1 MHLKNY
7 LPDSCRKIDQLAKVI
22 GYRVRLSQSEWIVP
36 RIGIN
41 LNLESVVSTKNSQ
54 FVEGSKSRNRRL
66 AFRKSSSSVI
76 FLLLSLS
83 SIFFSISNASNANA
97 AETATKLYGTVSDKD
112 GVAIPNVGIA
122 VTGPEGFT
130 KGLTTDAQGNWEVEI
145 LTKGTFNLT
154 INQDDLPDGQS
165 LTDPTKSTIR
175 ANVFMLGV
183 DLKILFPIGPGVEAA
198 SLLERSAQLAVDG
211 LILGLV
217 IGLAA
222 LGLNLIFGTTGL
234 TNFAHGEILTLGG
247 LLTYY
252 LSAIVKLPVVI
263 AVPIAILLGAFI
275 SGFLQDRYLWKPLR
289 KRGTG
294 LIAMLVVSIGLAIFL
309 RYFFLF
315 LFGGD
320 TRQLPQYAGQ
330 AGLELGIVSITPKSI
345 LTTSIGIVFI
355 VLATLWLLR
364 TRMGKASRA
373 VSDNPALASASGID
387 VQKVIRAVWVLG
399 AGLATY
405 AGVIVTVNQGVSFL
419 MGQDMLLLIFA
430 AVTLGGL
437 GTANGALV
445 GSLIIGLFVQLSTLF
460 IPTELKYVGALII
473 LIIIL
478 IVRPQGILGKK
489 ERIG

>member
-1 MHLKNY
+1 MN
-7 LPDSCRKIDQLAKVI
+7 LALVAA
-22 GYRVRLSQSEWIVP
+22 R
-36 RIGIN
+36 
-41 LNLESVVSTKNSQ
+41 TNSQ
-54 FVEGSKSRNRRL
+54 PVQSSKSRSRRL
-66 AFRKSSSSVI
+66 NFRKSSSFLI
-76 FLLLSLS
+76 FLLLSVS
-83 SIFFSISNASNANA
+83 SILFSGSSANA
-97 AETATKLYGTVSDKD
+97 TETATTETKLYGTVSDKD
-112 GVAIPNVGIA
+112 GLPLSNIGITA
-122 VTGPEGFT
+122 TGPEGFSKT
-130 KGLTTDAQGNWEVEI
+130 VETDAEGNWEVSV
-145 LTKGTFNLT
+145 LTKGTFSLT
-154 INQDDLPDGQS
+154 INQEDLPEGQS
-165 LTDPTKSTIR
+165 LTDPTKGTVK
-175 ANVFMLGV
+175 ANVFSLGIE
-183 DLKILFPIGPGVEAA
+183 LKLLFPIGPGVAKA

-252 LSAIVKLPVVI
+252 LSAIVKLPVIVS
-263 AVPIAILLGAFI
+263 VPIAVLLGAFI

-330 AGLELGIVSITPKSI
+330 AGLQLGLVSITPKSI
-345 LTTSIGIVFI
+345 VTTIFGIIFI
-355 VLATLWLLR
+355 VLATLWLLK

-387 VQKVIRAVWVLG
+387 VQKVIRAVWILG
-399 AGLATY
+399 AALATY
-405 AGVIVTVNQGVSFL
+405 AGVIITVNQGVSFL

-460 IPTELKYVGALII
+460 IPTELKYVGALIV

>member
-1 MHLKNY
+1 M
-7 LPDSCRKIDQLAKVI
+7 
-22 GYRVRLSQSEWIVP
+22 LSAAA
-36 RIGIN
+36 GI
-41 LNLESVVSTKNSQ
+41 
-54 FVEGSKSRNRRL
+54 
-66 AFRKSSSSVI
+66 
-76 FLLLSLS
+76 S
-83 SIFFSISNASNANA
+83 SIA
-97 AETATKLYGTVSDKD
+97 APAHAADPVTKLYGIVTGSTEQPLA
-112 GVAIPNVGIA
+112 GVGISIE
-122 VTGPEGFT
+122 GPDGFSAEV
-130 KGLTTDAQGNWEVEI
+130 KTDSAGAWEV
-145 LTKGTFNLT
+145 LVPTKGTYSAT
-154 INQDDLPDGQS
+154 INEGDLPEGQA
-165 LTDPTKSTIR
+165 LTDPAKGTVK
-175 ANVFMLGV
+175 ANIFMPGV
-183 DLKILFPIGPGVEAA
+183 ELRLLFPIGPGVQKAT
-198 SLLERSAQLAVDG
+198 LLERSAQLTVDG
-211 LILGLV
+211 LILGL
-217 IGLAA
+217 IIALAA

-252 LSAIVKLPVVI
+252 FSAIAKMPVLVAAPI
-263 AVPIAILLGAFI
+263 AVLLSAFI

-294 LIAMLVVSIGLAIFL
+294 LIAMLVVSIGFAIFL

-330 AGLELGIVSITPKSI
+330 AGLELGLVNITPKSI
-345 LTTSIGIVFI
+345 LTTVIGIGFI
-355 VLATLWLLR
+355 VSATLWLLR

-373 VSDNPALASASGID
+373 VADNPALASASGID
-387 VQKVIRAVWVLG
+387 VQKVIRAVWILG
-399 AGLATY
+399 AALAGY

-460 IPTELKYVGALII
+460 IPTELKYVGALIVLI
-473 LIIIL
+473 LIL
-478 IVRPQGILGKK
+478 IVRPQGILGRK

>member
-1 MHLKNY
+1 MGL
-7 LPDSCRKIDQLAKVI
+7 
-22 GYRVRLSQSEWIVP
+22 
-36 RIGIN
+36 
-41 LNLESVVSTKNSQ
+41 NSQ
-54 FVEGSKSRNRRL
+54 IKQLGSRFARFGSHLILSLL
-66 AFRKSSSSVI
+66 AFTSLI
-76 FLLLSLS
+76 FLATPSQGADPVAE
-83 SIFFSISNASNANA
+83 AS
-97 AETATKLYGTVSDKD
+97 TTKLYGVVTDKD
-112 GVAIPNVGIA
+112 GNALEGIGISVIGPN
-122 VTGPEGFT
+122 GFSQEVST
-130 KGLTTDAQGNWEVEI
+130 DVKGEWQVPI
-145 LTKGTFNLT
+145 LSKGSFSAT
-154 INQDDLPDGQS
+154 INQEDLPSGQA
-165 LTDPTKSTIR
+165 LTNPEKATIK

-183 DLKILFPIGPGVEAA
+183 DLRLLFPIGPGVQKATI
-198 SLLERSAQLAVDG
+198 LERSAQLTVDG
-211 LILGLV
+211 IILGLV

-234 TNFAHGEILTLGG
+234 TNFAHGEILTFAG

-252 LSAIVKLPVVI
+252 LSAIIKLPVIVAAPI
-263 AVPIAILLGAFI
+263 AVILGAFI
-275 SGFLQDRYLWKPLR
+275 SGYLQDRFLWKPLR

-330 AGLELGIVSITPKSI
+330 AGLELGLVSITPKSI
-345 LTTSIGIVFI
+345 LTTIVGIVFI
-355 VLATLWLLR
+355 IFATLWLLR

-373 VSDNPALASASGID
+373 VADNPALASASGID
-387 VQKVIRAVWVLG
+387 VQKVIRAVWILG
-399 AGLATY
+399 AALASY

-445 GSLIIGLFVQLSTLF
+445 GSIIIGLFVQLSTLF
-460 IPTELKYVGALII
+460 IPTELKYVGALIVLILI
-473 LIIIL
+473 LII
-478 IVRPQGILGKK
+478 RPQGILGRK

>member
-1 MHLKNY
+1 MHPKR
-7 LPDSCRKIDQLAKVI
+7 DAQKTDVERD
-22 GYRVRLSQSEWIVP
+22 
-36 RIGIN
+36 
-41 LNLESVVSTKNSQ
+41 LNFAGKKMSARFILLCVT
-54 FVEGSKSRNRRL
+54 
-66 AFRKSSSSVI
+66 
-76 FLLLSLS
+76 LLSAS
-83 SIFFSISNASNANA
+83 TGISLIATPAQA
-97 AETATKLYGTVSDKD
+97 ADPATKLYGVVTGSTEQPLA
-112 GVAIPNVGIA
+112 GVGISIQ
-122 VTGPEGFT
+122 GPEGFSAEVE
-130 KGLTTDAQGNWEVEI
+130 TDPAGAWEV
-145 LTKGTFNLT
+145 LVPTKGTYSAT
-154 INQDDLPDGQS
+154 INEGDLPSGQA
-165 LTDPTKSTIR
+165 LTDPTKGTVK
-175 ANVFMLGV
+175 ANIFMPGV
-183 DLKILFPIGPGVEAA
+183 ELRLLFPIGPGVEKAT
-198 SLLERSAQLAVDG
+198 LLERSAQLTVDG
-211 LILGLV
+211 LILGL
-217 IGLAA
+217 IIALAA

-234 TNFAHGEILTLGG
+234 TNFAHGEILTFAG

-252 LSAIVKLPVVI
+252 FSAIAKLPVLIAAPI
-263 AVPIAILLGAFI
+263 AVLLSAFI

-294 LIAMLVVSIGLAIFL
+294 LIAMLVVSIGFAIFL

-330 AGLELGIVSITPKSI
+330 AGLELGLVNITPKSI
-345 LTTSIGIVFI
+345 LTTVIGIGFI
-355 VLATLWLLR
+355 VFATLWLLT

-373 VSDNPALASASGID
+373 VADNPALASASGID
-387 VQKVIRAVWVLG
+387 VQKVIRAVWILG
-399 AGLATY
+399 AALAGY

-460 IPTELKYVGALII
+460 IPTELKYVGALIVLI
-473 LIIIL
+473 LIL